1 MPDTLYLDHNASTPV
16 RAEVVEA
23 MARALRD
30 FGANP
35 SSAHS
40 AGQRVRAAIE
50 RAREQTAAL
59 VNARPDEVV
68 FVSGGTEGDHLAIV
82 GSAWAQRA
90 RGQHV
95 AFAAIEHHAVHGAA
109 DVLERLGW
117 HHSTLPSDANGSFN
131 PNPSTSA
138 STLSVTTSASTPT
151 GNYTLTGASGR
162 SDLRS
167 DDGTETKAD
176 VSITASRSAL
186 VKFLTTHS
194 PREPHTEGIE
204 ITGTASAVRKFLN
217 LADSALVAARIAST
231 ALHNDPDVFSL
242 DIDGNDYYVA
252 QALFDAGLRPKIL
265 VVEYNSV
272 FGPERSATIEYSENF
287 DFTSA
292 HPTQLY
298 YGVSIAGWR
307 ACLSKRGYRFVT
319 VERNGVN
326 AFFVD
331 AALFEADFLDGL
343 KGLAFAENHYQ
354 LMKFRVPSE
363 EQFSLISSMRFVPI

>member
-1 MPDTLYLDHNASTPV
+1 MIGRLRNYFLDLRDRQRIAIALARGGAATHRRTID
-16 RAEVVEA
+16 
-23 MARALRD
+23 MARPSTWEFSGFSQNGEDGILDVLR
-30 FGANP
+30 A
-35 SSAHS
+35 
-40 AGQRVRAAIE
+40 QLR
-50 RAREQTAAL
+50 
-59 VNARPDEVV
+59 
-68 FVSGGTEGDHLAIV
+68 SGNRYFMEI
-82 GSAWAQRA
+82 
-90 RGQHV
+90 
-95 AFAAIEHHAVHGAA
+95 GAA
-109 DVLERLGW
+109 D
-117 HHSTLPSDANGSFN
+117 
-131 PNPSTSA
+131 
-138 STLSVTTSASTPT
+138 
-151 GNYTLTGASGR
+151 
-162 SDLRS
+162 
-167 DDGTETKAD
+167 
-176 VSITASRSAL
+176 
-186 VKFLTTHS
+186 
-194 PREPHTEGIE
+194 GIE
-204 ITGTASAVRKFLN
+204 NNTAWLAITEKYDGIMIEGDAYRAERGRRMIAGSNIGVECRN
-217 LADSALVAARIAST
+217 LFVTPDVAARIAST